1 MFAGDNTVPVHPSRR
16 EFVASAAAAAAL
28 VSGSVLADTYPSH
41 PIRLVVPY
49 GPGGGGDIMA
59 RIMSPALGKI
69 LKQTVVVENKPGASA
84 IIGTEIVAH
93 AAPDGYTLL
102 LTQNDPVI
110 NAAVYQNL
118 PYDTLG
124 SLTPISKLATFPFYL
139 AVKAES
145 PIKTVDDLV
154 RFARAHPEKAN
165 FASTGAVFWLVC
177 ELFAQKTG
185 LKLTRV
191 TYRSGGAMVL
201 AVISGEVLF
210 TFAGAAPI
218 TGAVGAGTI
227 RVVASTAS
235 HHDPAFPDVPTFAE
249 AGIPG
254 MTILSW
260 SSLWA
265 PAKLPAAIVEVVAH
279 AAREAV
285 TMPDVVA
292 EMKRVKVDP
301 DGSTPQEFQ
310 RSFFAELAMWKEVAK
325 KAGISAKL

>member
-1 MFAGDNTVPVHPSRR
+1 MPVHPTRR
-16 EFVASAAAAAAL
+16 EFVASAAAAAAFA
-28 VSGSVLADTYPSH
+28 SGSAFADTYPSH
-41 PIRLVVPY
+41 PIRLIVPY
-49 GPGGGGDIMA
+49 SPGGGGDIMA
-59 RIMSPALGKI
+59 RILAPAMGKI

-84 IIGTEIVAH
+84 IIGTELVSH

-139 AVKAES
+139 AVKVSS
-145 PIKTVDDLV
+145 PFKTVEDLV
-154 RFARAHPEKAN
+154 TFARAHPEKAN

-185 LKLTRV
+185 LNLTRV
-191 TYRSGGAMVL
+191 TYRGGGAMVL

-218 TGAVGAGTI
+218 TGAASAGTI
-227 RVVASTAS
+227 RLLASTAS
-235 HHDPAFPDVPTFAE
+235 RREAAFPNVPTFAE
-249 AGIPG
+249 VGIPG

-265 PAKLPAAIVEVVAH
+265 PAKLPAAILDTVSK
-279 AAREAV
+279 AARQAV
-285 TMPDVVA
+285 AMPDVVA
-292 EMKRVKVDP
+292 EMKRVRVDP
-301 DGSTPQEFQ
+301 DGSTPEQFK
-310 RSFFAELAMWKEVAK
+310 RSFAAELAMWKDVAK

>member
-1 MFAGDNTVPVHPSRR
+1 MPIHPTRR
-16 EFVASAAAAAAL
+16 EFIVSTVAGAAL
-28 VSGSVLADTYPSH
+28 AGDSARADTYPSR
-41 PIRLVVPY
+41 PIRLIVPY
-49 GPGGGGDIMA
+49 SPGGGGDIMA
-59 RIMSPALGKI
+59 RIFAPALGKI
-69 LKQTVVVENKPGASA
+69 LKQTVVIENKPGASA
-84 IIGTEIVAH
+84 IIGTEIVAK

-124 SLTPISKLATFPFYL
+124 DLTPISKLATFPFYL
-139 AVKAES
+139 AVKADS

-154 RFARAHPEKAN
+154 TFARAHPEKAN
-165 FASTGAVFWLVC
+165 FASTGSVFWLVC

-185 LKLTRV
+185 LTLTRV
-191 TYRSGGAMVL
+191 TYRGGGAMVL
-201 AVISGEVLF
+201 AVISGQVLF

-218 TGAVGAGTI
+218 SGAASAGTI
-227 RVVASTAS
+227 RVLASTAS
-235 HHDPAFPDVPTFAE
+235 HRDPAFPDVPTFAE

-265 PAKLPAAIVEVVAH
+265 PAKMPAAIVETVSH
-279 AAREAV
+279 AARQAIA
-285 TMPDVVA
+285 MPDVVA
-292 EMKRVKVDP
+292 EMKRVKVDA
-301 DGSTPQEFQ
+301 DGSTPEAFK
-310 RSFFAELAMWKEVAK
+310 RSFEAELAMWKEVAK